1 MAGSRA
7 ATVAAE
13 GELAGDFG
21 GEMPEE
27 VGHGDEAA
35 ADDAG
40 CDFSDTNCVVSRISA
55 ASSGNLRA
63 HVHNATGNR

>member
-21 GEMPEE
+21 GEVSEE
-27 VGHGDEAA
+27 MGHGDETA

-40 CDFSDTNCVVSRISA
+40 CDFRDTVCRVSARDA
-55 ASSGNLRA
+55 ASA
-63 HVHNATGNR
+63 ETFQAYVHNATGNR